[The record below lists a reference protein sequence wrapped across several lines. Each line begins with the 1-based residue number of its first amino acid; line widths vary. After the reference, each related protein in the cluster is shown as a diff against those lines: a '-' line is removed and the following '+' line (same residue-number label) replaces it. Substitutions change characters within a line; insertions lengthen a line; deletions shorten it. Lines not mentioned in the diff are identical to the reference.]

1 MIDTIE
7 LKFKHYRFQQNDALI
22 LREIKPLI
30 EENFQHF
37 FRGFSSFIFELD
49 YVKLFMSDE
58 GIFQRYKILLN
69 KWVLNLFSGLYDER
83 YFLQLQKIGQSHI
96 KIHLPLTYVNA
107 SFSFIRC
114 YFKELLIQEKRL
126 DALSSLDKILDIN
139 FDILTINANQK
150 EQIKLL
156 NDAIFLRN
164 CVKQKGIQPY
174 FQPIYDAKKI
184 EPVKYESLMRLIDTK
199 NKNVYS
205 IFPYLSVA
213 KKTKLYRQFIKIM
226 IEKVFETFYFLD
238 VKFSINLCYEDV
250 EDKNFCNSII
260 YKIEKFPHPHNII
273 FEITETDCVKDF
285 SIIKDFVFDVR
296 KYGCQIAIDDFGSG
310 FSSMENILKLKPEVI
325 KIDGTL
331 IQNLDT
337 SKDAQMI
344 VTTIV
349 EMAKG
354 FDAKTVAE
362 YVCSK
367 SICDIATTLGV
378 DYLQGY
384 YLGKPQAKLD

>member
-1 MIDTIE
+1 MITTIE
-7 LKFKHYRFQQNDALI
+7 LKFKHYRFKEEDALI
-22 LREIKPLI
+22 LRELKPLI

-37 FRGFSSFIFELD
+37 FKEFSSFIFELD
-49 YVKLFMSDE
+49 YVKLFINNES
-58 GIFQRYKILLN
+58 ILQRYKILIN
-69 KWVLNLFSGLYDER
+69 KWVLNLFSGLYDEH

-107 SFSFIRC
+107 SFCFIRC
-114 YFKELLIQEKRL
+114 YFKELLIQENRF
-126 DALSSLDKILDIN
+126 DALSALDKILDIN
-139 FDILTINANQK
+139 FDILTINTDYK
-150 EQIKLL
+150 EQSQLL

-164 CVKQKGIQPY
+164 CVKQKSIQPY

-184 EPVKYESLMRLIDTK
+184 EPVKYESLMRLIDIKSK
-199 NKNVYS
+199 NAYS
-205 IFPYLSVA
+205 IFPYLNLA
-213 KKTKLYRQFIKIM
+213 KKTQLYRQFIKIM

-250 EDKNFCNSII
+250 EDENFCNSII
-260 YKIEKFPHPHNII
+260 KRIEEFPSPHNIV

-285 SIIKDFVFDVR
+285 SIIKKFVFDVR

-310 FSSMENILKLKPEVI
+310 FSSLENILKLKPEVI

-331 IQNLDT
+331 IKNLDT

-367 SICDIATTLGV
+367 SIYDIVIRLGV

-384 YLGKPQAKLD
+384 YLGKPKAKLC